1 MANNKNQF
9 KDTLNLPKTAFPMKA
24 NLDQNEPITLKRWQK
39 ENLYQQICEHN
50 DGKETF
56 LFHDGPPYANGDIH
70 IGHLL
75 NKVLKDIVVR
85 SQNKLDK
92 QCEFIPGWDCHG
104 LPIEHRVMTDMSEE
118 KRQKLDG
125 LEDDT
130 RRIAIRNECKKYAE
144 KFIKLQAT
152 QMQRLLT
159 IGDYNTPYLTMNP
172 GFESKVISVFADLI
186 KEGVV
191 YRQLKPVH
199 WSIANQTALA
209 EAELEYED
217 KIDTS
222 VFVKFPLN
230 TAPAVFSDI
239 ENLSLLIWTTTPWTL
254 PANLAVAVHET
265 YEYAVVEWPAQP
277 PVIVA
282 KDLIK
287 SIENTCSLND
297 AKILATCTG
306 KDLLNI
312 TYQHPFCNRTG
323 TIAHAPFVTLED
335 GSGLVHIAP
344 GHGTDDYQVGQAL
357 KLDVYCPVQADG
369 TYDNTV
375 PSWLEG
381 KSIWTAN
388 DDIIEHLRQNH
399 HLLYAY
405 EFSHSYPHDW
415 RSKTPVIFRSTE
427 QWFISVDKETKSSKK
442 SIRNMAVDNIENNI
456 KFTPEW
462 GQNRLRGMLESRPD
476 WCISRQRSWGLPIP
490 AFKTADDQIFLTEAS
505 TRAIAKVFE
514 TEGSD
519 AWFKKSP
526 ADLLVYYIPSDDAD
540 APAGLKIDTL
550 SKLYDIFDVWF
561 ESGSSWDA
569 VMNCKTSQEQIDLY
583 LEGSDQHRGWFH
595 LSLLTSLGAQQKA
608 PYKHILTHG
617 FIVDKEG
624 KKMSKSVGNTINV
637 ETLLK
642 KYGAEVARW
651 WVSSLAYENDI
662 KVDLSYFDVA
672 GDGYRKIRNTI
683 RFLLSN
689 IDDLDGKTPLTN
701 ASRQAFCDSLPA
713 HSPEAYILSELS
725 ACIEACKADYS
736 TFQYR
741 NLHQRLY
748 NFCNQDLSSFYCM
761 MSKDRLYC
769 DAPNSAR
776 RRQSQRCIHI
786 IADALIHL
794 LAPILP
800 HTAEETYKS
809 LYPDHDELKT
819 HLDAIPT
826 VNCSASSDWALVIQT
841 RQDVQRALENEKEN
855 GIENSLDA
863 GVNCPNP
870 EGKLSPF
877 QDDLDD
883 IFGVSNVE
891 LDTTATTITIEDRRD
906 APSCERSWKRDK
918 TVKKREDGTYLS
930 DRDAAAIKVVT
941 A

>member
-1 MANNKNQF
+1 MASNKNQF
-9 KDTLNLPKTAFPMKA
+9 KETLNLPKTAFPMKA
-24 NLDQNEPITLKRWQK
+24 NLEQNEPITQKRWK
-39 ENLYQQICEHN
+39 EQNLYQQLSDKNQNNES
-50 DGKETF
+50 F
-56 LFHDGPPYANGDIH
+56 RFHDGPPYANGDIH

-92 QCEFIPGWDCHG
+92 HCPFTPGWDCHG

-125 LEDDT
+125 LEEDT

-144 KFIKLQAT
+144 KFIKLQSE

-159 IGDYNTPYLTMNP
+159 IGDYDAPYLTMNP
-172 GFESKVISVFADLI
+172 QFEARVINVFADLVN
-186 KEGVV
+186 EGIV

-222 VFVKFPLN
+222 IFVKFPLN
-230 TAPAVFSDI
+230 TVPDAFSGIDK
-239 ENLSLLIWTTTPWTL
+239 LSLLIWTTTPWTL
-254 PANLAVAVHET
+254 PANLAVAIHEN
-265 YEYAVVEWPAQP
+265 YEYVVVEWPAET
-277 PVIVA
+277 PVVLA
-282 KDLIK
+282 KELLTKIQQ
-287 SIENTCSLND
+287 TCSLSD
-297 AKILATCTG
+297 AKILATCKG
-306 KDLLNI
+306 SDLI
-312 TYQHPFCNRTG
+312 GHSYQHPFCDRSG
-323 TIAHAPFVTLED
+323 QVFHAPFVTLED

-344 GHGTDDYQVGQAL
+344 GHGTDDYQVGQANG
-357 KLDVYCPVQADG
+357 LDTYCPVQADG

-381 KSIWTAN
+381 KSIWKAN
-388 DDIIEHLRQNH
+388 DEIIDHLKKHQ
-399 HLLYAY
+399 HLLHAY

-427 QWFISVDKETKSSKK
+427 QWFVSVDAPTKSSQK
-442 SIRNMAVDNIENNI
+442 SIRDMALNSISNDIG
-456 KFTPEW
+456 FTPDW
-462 GQNRLRGMLESRPD
+462 GKNRLHGMLESRPD

-490 AFKTADDQIFLTEAS
+490 AFQTADGQIFLTEAS

-526 ADLLVYYIPSDDAD
+526 AELLANYSASEDPQNNDVDPS
-540 APAGLKIDTL
+540 TL

-561 ESGSSWDA
+561 ESGSSWEA
-569 VMNCKTSQEQIDLY
+569 VMESKKSGKQIDLY

-608 PYKHILTHG
+608 PYKQILTHG
-617 FIVDKEG
+617 FIVDKTG
-624 KKMSKSVGNTINV
+624 KKMSKSLGNTINV

-672 GDGYRKIRNTI
+672 SDGYRKIRNTL

-689 IDDLDGKTPLTN
+689 IYDLDNKTPLTN
-701 ASRQAFCDSLPA
+701 DERQRFCDRLDPNT
-713 HSPEAYILSELS
+713 PEAYILNELS
-725 ACIEACKADYS
+725 HCIEACKADYN

-741 NLHQRLY
+741 DLHQRLY
-748 NFCNQDLSSFYCM
+748 NFCNQDLSSFYCSM
-761 MSKDRLYC
+761 TKDRLYC
-769 DAPNSAR
+769 DESNSER
-776 RRQSQRCIHI
+776 RRRAQTAMFI
-786 IADALIHL
+786 IVDALIHL

-800 HTAEETYKS
+800 HTAEETYEV
-809 LYPDHDELKT
+809 LYPEANRLSAHLDSIPTFTCNASDDWDIVLKT
-819 HLDAIPT
+819 
-826 VNCSASSDWALVIQT
+826 
-841 RQDVQRALENEKEN
+841 RQEVLKALENEKEN
-855 GIENSLDA
+855 GIENALDA
-863 GVNCPNP
+863 GVQLSDPDK
-870 EGKLSPF
+870 KLAPF
-877 QDDLDD
+877 ANDLAD
-883 IFGVSNVE
+883 IFGVSVVD
-891 LDTTATTITIEDRRD
+891 LGGTGIQIQDRREE
-906 APSCERSWKRDK
+906 PRCERSWKRDT
-918 TVKKREDGTYLS
+918 TVKEREDGSLLS
-930 DRDAAAIKVVT
+930 DRDYAAVQAIIKN